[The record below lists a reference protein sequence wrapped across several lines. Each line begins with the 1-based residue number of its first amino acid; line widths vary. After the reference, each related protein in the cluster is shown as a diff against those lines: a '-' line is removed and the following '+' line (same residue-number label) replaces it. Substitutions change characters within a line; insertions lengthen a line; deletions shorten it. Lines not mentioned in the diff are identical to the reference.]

1 MKSKLRGRKDLR
13 FYQRWLAKK
22 IVDEDEVLLT
32 VPMSMGKTVST
43 LTAVRDLLDSF
54 AVQHV
59 LVVAPLEV
67 ANNTWGPE
75 IESWQH
81 TRCLSYA
88 VATGSVEQRIAAVSE
103 MAEITIINRENI
115 RWLVEYWGKEWPYDM
130 LVYDEASRLK
140 AGRKRTA
147 GGKPKE
153 DPKTGEI
160 IKPKARMSE
169 FGALCRVRKHFSKVV
184 ELTGTPAP
192 NGIIDLWGPIY
203 LLDQGKRL
211 GETKKSFEDRW
222 FESDYMGWSK
232 SPKPGAE
239 EDIIGRIKDVM
250 VSLKAEDYIELPKTV
265 YNPVY
270 VKLADK
276 HMKQYRQFER
286 DLVSEAYDV
295 EAVTKGVLTNK
306 LLQFCIAEDTPVL
319 TERGW
324 LPIQDVT
331 NSDKVWDGNSWVAC
345 AGKVY
350 QGVKQV
356 VSCFNVLMTPDHR
369 VMTVSGWH
377 TADEVLNGKSS
388 GRFEREDVRLPE
400 GYRACGHDEAQVRY
414 LADGVRLRH
423 ETCFSEPVFAQQKS
437 RKDEV
442 VRLQTRRKGF
452 CWPWRNS
459 DERDAPF
466 HNLASNEGALS
477 RSSFKGLSQLRWSR
491 DRHAG
496 RMVQLVSGFL
506 ARCSEW
512 LSLGLDY
519 RQAGQQRFLLAE
531 QLSLGGHEDTA
542 AQQTGQ
548 RACGFAL
555 GPRDFGG
562 SCGTQRPEVHH
573 YAQALREGGSREGT
587 VSPREAK
594 VYDLIDCG
602 PSRRFVVMGSD
613 GTPLIVHNCNGSMYR
628 QIDEFDP
635 SKKETIHIHDKK
647 LDALES
653 IVEESQGEN
662 ILVALSYKFDLQR
675 ILKRFPKAT
684 YYKNDPDFVKNW
696 NKGKIRLGLAHPASI
711 SHGLN
716 LQFGG
721 HIQVWYGMTWSL
733 ELYQQ
738 FNARLA
744 RPGQQNTVFIHHILA
759 QDTVDETVY
768 DTMNVRGAT
777 QQQVTEAVRVRVLD
791 DGWS

>member
-1 MKSKLRGRKDLR
+1 MKSTSSKLRGRKDLR
-13 FYQRWLAKK
+13 FYQRWLANK
-22 IVDEDEVLLT
+22 IVEEDAVLLT

-43 LTAVRDLLDSF
+43 LTAVRDLLDSMKI
-54 AVQHV
+54 AHV

-140 AGRKRTA
+140 AGRKRTT

-160 IKPKARMSE
+160 IKPKARLSE
-169 FGALCRVRKHFSKVV
+169 FGALCRVRKQFEKVV

-203 LLDQGKRL
+203 ILDQGQRL

-232 SPKPGAE
+232 TPKAGAE
-239 EDIIGRIKDVM
+239 QDIMSRIKDVM
-250 VSLKAEDYIELPKTV
+250 VSLRAEDYIELPKTV
-265 YNPVY
+265 YNPVP
-270 VKLADK
+270 VRLSEK

-324 LPIQDVT
+324 VPIQDVT
-331 NSDKVWDGNSWVAC
+331 SGDKVWDGDSWVAC

-377 TADEVLNGKSS
+377 AADEVLNGKSS
-388 GRFEREDVRLPE
+388 GRFERQDVRLPE
-400 GYRACGHDEAQVRY
+400 GYRARGYDE
-414 LADGVRLRH
+414 
-423 ETCFSEPVFAQQKS
+423 
-437 RKDEV
+437 
-442 VRLQTRRKGF
+442 
-452 CWPWRNS
+452 
-459 DERDAPF
+459 
-466 HNLASNEGALS
+466 
-477 RSSFKGLSQLRWSR
+477 
-491 DRHAG
+491 
-496 RMVQLVSGFL
+496 
-506 ARCSEW
+506 
-512 LSLGLDY
+512 
-519 RQAGQQRFLLAE
+519 
-531 QLSLGGHEDTA
+531 
-542 AQQTGQ
+542 
-548 RACGFAL
+548 
-555 GPRDFGG
+555 
-562 SCGTQRPEVHH
+562 
-573 YAQALREGGSREGT
+573 AQALREGGSREGI

-594 VYDLIDCG
+594 VYDLVDCG
-602 PSRRFVVMGSD
+602 INRRFVVKGSD
-613 GTPLIVHNCNGSMYR
+613 GRALIVHNCNGSMYR

-635 SKKETIHIHDKK
+635 SKKEIIHIHDKK
-647 LDALES
+647 IEALES
-653 IVEESQGEN
+653 IVEEAQGEN
-662 ILVALSYKFDLQR
+662 ILLALSYKFDLQR

-684 YYKNDPDFVKNW
+684 YYKNDPNFVTNW

-711 SHGLN
+711 GHGLN

-744 RPGQQNTVFIHHILA
+744 RPGQKNTVFIHHILA

-768 DTMNVRGAT
+768 DTMNIRGAT

-791 DGWS
+791 DDWS